1 MRALDSAWNGDAGP
15 QILSLRVKDLC
26 YQTNPIGDGFLNKH
40 FQVVSLSYTVKAQ
53 IGSLHGEGASKCHNW
68 GPLSRPTPFS
78 ALLPAAS
85 IWCRMVEVLA
95 VGWKGRIYS
104 LVTMGQ
110 VMTRWHAHYAHT
122 HNQTLNRIKNIFNI
136 NIFADKEYLCRYSTQ
151 GTLFLHYST

>member
-1 MRALDSAWNGDAGP
+1 MKWGCRSANIVLAGW
-15 QILSLRVKDLC
+15 VKDLC

-53 IGSLHGEGASKCHNW
+53 IGSLQGEGASKCHNW
-68 GPLSRPTPFS
+68 GTLSRPTPFS

-122 HNQTLNRIKNIFNI
+122 HNQTLNRIKNILI
-136 NIFADKEYLCRYSTQ
+136 SLQIKNIFVDILLRA
-151 GTLFLHYST
+151 HYSSIIPRKT